1 MEGEGNGEQ
10 DSEGK
15 ENIKCKYRY
24 ASQENYL
31 SPRGNN
37 FYLGGKKTTLT
48 YI

>member
-1 MEGEGNGEQ
+1 MEGGGNGEQ

-15 ENIKCKYRY
+15 ENIKRKYRY

-31 SPRGNN
+31 SPKENN
-37 FYLGGKKTTLT
+37 FCLKKIFT